1 MIGVGGMQLYKAET
15 TGPMKD
21 SKLTPRI
28 TETAKALWVIY
39 VGLTVLCMLSYWACG
54 MSFFDALCYAFS
66 TISTGGYAPHNASIA
81 YYPYVSVYVVSMIF
95 MLLGGINFSLHF
107 LAFRRFQFKAYWR
120 NIEFRY
126 YMYFLGVVS
135 VIMSGVLIW
144 GGTEKNAGHA
154 ILNAFYQVI
163 SFSTTTGFV
172 SDGSFMHWP
181 LFLPVFLVLIGVIG
195 ACAGSTTGGIK
206 IIRVMLFQLQISRE
220 IKRLI
225 HPAGEFP
232 IKLGTQVVPDRVMSG
247 VWSFLS
253 AYVFIF
259 VIFWLILM
267 ATGLDPVTAFT
278 ALAACLSNAGPGL
291 GSVVANYGTTN
302 DFARWLLSIA
312 MMFGR
317 LEVFTVL
324 VLLSPAFW
332 RR

>member
-1 MIGVGGMQLYKAET
+1 
-15 TGPMKD
+15 
-21 SKLTPRI
+21 
-28 TETAKALWVIY
+28 
-39 VGLTVLCMLSYWACG
+39 
-54 MSFFDALCYAFS
+54 
-66 TISTGGYAPHNASIA
+66 
-81 YYPYVSVYVVSMIF
+81 
-95 MLLGGINFSLHF
+95 
-107 LAFRRFQFKAYWR
+107 
-120 NIEFRY
+120 
-126 YMYFLGVVS
+126 
-135 VIMSGVLIW
+135 
-144 GGTEKNAGHA
+144 
-154 ILNAFYQVI
+154 
-163 SFSTTTGFV
+163 
-172 SDGSFMHWP
+172 
-181 LFLPVFLVLIGVIG
+181 
-195 ACAGSTTGGIK
+195 
-206 IIRVMLFQLQISRE
+206 
-220 IKRLI
+220 
-225 HPAGEFP
+225 
-232 IKLGTQVVPDRVMSG
+232 VMSG